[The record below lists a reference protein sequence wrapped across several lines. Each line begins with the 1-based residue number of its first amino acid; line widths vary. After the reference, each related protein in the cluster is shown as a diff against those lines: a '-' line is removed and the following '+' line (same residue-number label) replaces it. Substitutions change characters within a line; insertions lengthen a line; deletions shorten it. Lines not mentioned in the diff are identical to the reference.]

1 VAFPRS
7 VELPDH
13 LRGPLT
19 DTVTELRLE
28 EGVQAIFLTGSVAR
42 GEADAF
48 SDLDLSVLV
57 APDRWVRQD
66 ARYRSGVLV
75 SVERSTAAQ
84 RARAFSDP
92 ETALWNLHSL
102 RTGIAVHDP
111 DGVFADLQ
119 ARARAVRWADLAGP
133 ADARA
138 GGLVADTAEELH
150 KVMGGLSGGDDSRV
164 AYGALGL
171 TLALGKAALLST
183 GTLLPSENRFLLL
196 AQEAWTD
203 PPWRAAYGVLT
214 GLTEADLRGRGRAAL
229 DAYLRAVTR
238 LRWSAGPHHDLAHE
252 AARRAETFLARSLPS
267 RPEPTAGP

>member
-1 VAFPRS
+1 MAFSRFVA
-7 VELPDH
+7 VPDH

-19 DTVTELRLE
+19 DTVTELQRE
-28 EGVQAIFLTGSVAR
+28 DGVQAIFLTGSVAR

-57 APDRWVRQD
+57 ASDRWVRHD
-66 ARYRSGVLV
+66 VRYRGGVLV

-102 RTGIAVHDP
+102 RTGIALHDP
-111 DGVFADLQ
+111 EGVFADLQ
-119 ARARAVRWADLAGP
+119 TRARAVRWADLAGL

-138 GGLVADTAEELH
+138 EELVADTAEELH
-150 KVMGGLSGGDDSRV
+150 KVMGGLSGGDDGRV

-183 GTLLPSENRFLLL
+183 GTLPPSENRFLSL
-196 AQEAWTD
+196 AREAWTD
-203 PPWRAAYGVLT
+203 PPWRAAYGVLA
-214 GLTEADLRGRGRAAL
+214 GWTEADVRGRGRAAL
-229 DAYLRAVTR
+229 HAYLRAVAQ

-252 AARRAETFLARSLPS
+252 AARRADTFLARPGPF
-267 RPEPTAGP
+267 RPGPAAGP